1 MASHWAEYATHK
13 EYTNLQ
19 YHTALDDKVRES
31 HAALEGI
38 TLPYEDSF
46 WNTAFPPNGWNCRC
60 HVVPVL
66 KEDYPVSDSQTA
78 QQSFEMLSEGSEIF
92 RFNPG
97 KEAVI
102 FPPHHPYYGKQGYK
116 HCKNPH
122 LALSLEDDP
131 SDPCLVYQKI
141 KEAEELNNR
150 DEVRRKLRNEIPT
163 GGITVLLPEG
173 GPENAQLSYQ
183 NVKTITGK
191 PNQYS
196 QERNEVLVQLATKSQ
211 NVEMVYLGC
220 SDDIKGNKV
229 RGHIKSDKWH
239 YYRVKMRDHYGYM
252 SVRERKGIC
261 SFHSIQ
267 DESHFDAGKIKY
279 PYNEEKANNK

>member
-1 MASHWAEYATHK
+1 
-13 EYTNLQ
+13 
-19 YHTALDDKVRES
+19 
-31 HAALEGI
+31 
-38 TLPYEDSF
+38 
-46 WNTAFPPNGWNCRC
+46 
-60 HVVPVL
+60 
-66 KEDYPVSDSQTA
+66 
-78 QQSFEMLSEGSEIF
+78 MLTEGSEIF

-102 FPPHHPYYGKQGYK
+102 FPPHHPYYGKQGYR
-116 HCKNPH
+116 HCGLVSSEE
-122 LALSLEDDP
+122 LAVGSYSLLTHDT
-131 SDPCLVYQKI
+131 SDPCGVYRKI

-211 NVEMVYLGC
+211 NVEMVYLSC